1 MGRIF
6 DSLTNSI
13 QGFVNNQAA
22 SSADLARV
30 QQNFLLNQRDFEYR
44 KEQDKLANDRANE
57 QLRIQQEAASRAQF
71 DFDAKQQNYWRGSA
85 TEMGRRLQSAKTPEE
100 ANNIVLGTI
109 RSTPGLLNYLVGDP
123 SRFHPDATGF
133 ELAQMRD
140 GSFAVTIKKKDG
152 SEGVLTENRLK
163 PGTPEGDAD
172 PVVRLSIDELREVI
186 APVLA
191 QKAAIDSI
199 DPRKGAFLSE
209 IAIYG
214 DDQTLPGFD
223 EEVVATAQT
232 GDIDAMLRLIDQ
244 RTAPQQQAQEPVA
257 KPASTAAVL
266 SQPTATPTATP
277 TNTPKQYDSSTFLG
291 VMQPVLDAVKPA
303 AGKLL
308 SEIGSS
314 LTDRPSDIIAR
325 RQAEARGQT
334 TPQPVAE
341 SAKPA
346 ETVPAVPKVTEEQ
359 VQQDPQAVVGEYF
372 PAAQSGALTARN
384 KASMVMATRNGPS
397 RLPAERRAALAA
409 EGLHLGF
416 FNEQQAANFA
426 QHGYFSMEN
435 LNLAYAPFEW
445 ESKFQEMERRE
456 AALEL
461 KTRLQEDKDYADKFR
476 KLDRLFNDIG
486 KVQGPE
492 GQSVQLP
499 GVKEEVMQFARLIS
513 APGISSNGR
522 IEDPEALEVFFRS
535 GWDLN
540 GLVNAAHQVNRNQDS
555 KNRIGLSAQM
565 ALMANARQRGLIGA
579 NAEAGAPL
587 PPNELKLVEQMTHS
601 LSGVVAIRGSDV
613 RKTAALKLGTE
624 IFAEL
629 APGLKG
635 KVPSATIE
643 RILTAPI
650 TANNGKTTN
659 IEEVYLT
666 LLQQGVQPNQAT
678 NMVMGYI
685 RQQGILAK

>member
-1 MGRIF
+1 MGRVF
-6 DSLTNSI
+6 DGLTQSI
-13 QGFVNNQAA
+13 MSGFQAM
-22 SSADLARV
+22 
-30 QQNFLLNQRDFEYR
+30 QQTPYKIAQIELEGERYRDSRDFRNKQFAADE
-44 KEQDKLANDRANE
+44 EQRRIANVRADE
-57 QLRIQQEAASRAQF
+57 QLRMQREAAGRDQF
-71 DFDAKQQNYWRGSA
+71 NFDAKQQQYWRGSA

-100 ANNIVLGTI
+100 ANNIVLGTV

-123 SRFHPDATGF
+123 SRFHPDAVGLD
-133 ELAQMRD
+133 LAQLQD
-140 GSFAVTIKKKDG
+140 GSFAVSIKKKDG

-191 QKAAIDSI
+191 QKAAIDSV
-199 DPRKGAFLSE
+199 DPRRAQFLSDM
-209 IAIYG
+209 ALVG
-214 DDQTLPGFD
+214 DETTLPQFD
-223 EEVVATAQT
+223 EGIVVAAQS
-232 GDIDAMLRLIDQ
+232 GDTNALLQLLDQ
-244 RTAPQQQAQEPVA
+244 YMESQQQPPQPVA
-257 KPASTAAVL
+257 ESVPTGGALT
-266 SQPTATPTATP
+266 QPTA
-277 TNTPKQYDSSTFLG
+277 TPKQYDSSTFLG
-291 VMQPVLDAVKPA
+291 VMQPVFDAVKPA

-334 TPQPVAE
+334 THQPVAE

-346 ETVPAVPKVTEEQ
+346 EPAPVVPKVTEQQ

-384 KASMVMATRNGPS
+384 KASMTMATRNGPS

-416 FNEQQAANFA
+416 FNEQQAVNFA
-426 QHGYFSMEN
+426 QHGHFNMEN

-461 KTRLQEDKDYADKFR
+461 KTRLQDDKDYADKFR
-476 KLDRLFNDIG
+476 KLDSLFKDIG
-486 KVQGPE
+486 KVQGPK

-499 GVKEEVMQFARLIS
+499 GVKEEVMQFARLIG

-522 IEDPEALEVFFRS
+522 IEDPTALEVFFRS

-540 GLVNAAHQVNRNQDS
+540 GLVSAAHQVNRNQDS
-555 KNRIGLSAQM
+555 KNRLGLSAQM

-587 PPNELKLVEQMTHS
+587 PQNELKLVEQMTHS

-629 APGLKG
+629 APDLKG

-659 IEEVYLT
+659 AEEVYLT

-685 RQQGILAK
+685 RQQGMLAK